1 MRCADALRAQLL
13 GDDADPDERRAA
25 AVHIARCPSC
35 AGVIDDLEHDG
46 ADGAEDV
53 LDTLAAHRPA
63 PRRWIRSTLAVLAAG
78 QLFLAVAWMV
88 GMTPLLGSDVQL
100 EHLTRDGSLGLFS
113 GAAGLLAAVRP
124 RYAVPAVIVVAL
136 GVFIQVV
143 AGALDESH
151 AHVSAWFELLHL
163 ITLAI
168 LGLTALI
175 AGSRAATPATPV
187 RPGGL
192 RSVPVEQ
199 SSGTPPGG
207 GR

>member
-1 MRCADALRAQLL
+1 MRCADALRGHLL
-13 GDDADPDERRAA
+13 GEDADPDQFRAA

-35 AGVIDDLEHDG
+35 AGVIDDLEHDDS
-46 ADGAEDV
+46 ADPDEV
-53 LDTLAAHRPA
+53 LDALASHRPA
-63 PRRWIRSTLAVLAAG
+63 PRAWIRVTLAVLASG
-78 QLFLAVAWMV
+78 QLVLAVAWLV
-88 GMTPLLGSDVQL
+88 GATPLLGGDTQP
-100 EHLTRDGSLGLFS
+100 EHLTRDGSLGLFI

-163 ITLAI
+163 LTLAI

-175 AGSRAATPATPV
+175 AGSRSTAPAAPV

-192 RSVPVEQ
+192 RSV
-199 SSGTPPGG
+199 
-207 GR
+207 R

>member
-13 GDDADPDERRAA
+13 GDAADPDERRAA

-35 AGVIDDLEHDG
+35 AGMIDDLEHEGAGG
-46 ADGAEDV
+46 ADDV
-53 LDTLAAHRPA
+53 LEALAAHRPA
-63 PRRWIRSTLAVLAAG
+63 PRRWIRFTLAVLASG
-78 QLFLAVAWMV
+78 QLVLAVAWLV
-88 GMTPLLGSDVQL
+88 GATPLLGGDIQP
-100 EHLTRDGSLGLFS
+100 EHLTRDGSLGLFI
-113 GAAGLLAAVRP
+113 GAAGLLAAMRP

-163 ITLAI
+163 LTLAI
-168 LGLTALI
+168 LGLTSLI
-175 AGSRAATPATPV
+175 AGSRSTAPAAPV

-192 RSVPVEQ
+192 RSV
-199 SSGTPPGG
+199 
-207 GR
+207 R